1 MNATDVP
8 SPDRVV
14 SRDSIGRLLLD
25 AASSAARRHGCHHL
39 GHVPVLGR
47 HVGLPDPLRL
57 PALADAAWADAVSAE
72 DAARIDADAVA
83 DWIVGHYP
91 EQAYPAAVLGS
102 PHGGAVHLASALGA
116 PWLPTGFTV
125 TVRWPGGSMADW
137 GGALT
142 WGSTVAEQILAANP
156 TVTVRQVHDPLG
168 NFPLCAS
175 TVTLHIRWRRLPAAY
190 QEVLRD
196 RMEPGAPS
204 LVLRDIRTWPVVE
217 VSAGHSF
224 QVGSPVGGWQ
234 PDDYTTDDP
243 SFTRL
248 IPGRGDDRSG
258 SPQPQPADRYAELA
272 GEPALEPHLRQV
284 ATETDRPT
292 RRVLYPG
299 PETLSA
305 CVADVYRAWLHSVG
319 RGGDQ
324 CVVETERLVDPWQ
337 VLTAGLVPYW
347 CESASQLAVCGAEWW
362 LAGSRG
368 FNCVD
373 VLPAPPGSAG
383 AAHAGMR
390 QWRALARFA
399 LHRGSVSHEAER
411 RYPLYPLPTSHAAA
425 MLHTQ
430 PRHEDAPPR
439 LRMEHLLNE
448 LRRTGQGAGVL
459 VL

>member
-1 MNATDVP
+1 MTATDVP

-47 HVGLPDPLRL
+47 HVGLPEALRQ

-72 DAARIDADAVA
+72 DAGRIDADAVA

-116 PWLPTGFTV
+116 PWLPTGFAV

-142 WGSTVAEQILAANP
+142 WGRTVAEQILAANP

-175 TVTLHIRWRRLPAAY
+175 TVTLHIRWRRLPPAY
-190 QEVLRD
+190 QTVLRD

-204 LVLRDIRTWPVVE
+204 LILRDVRTWPVVD
-217 VSAGHSF
+217 VSPGHSF

-243 SFTRL
+243 SAGRL
-248 IPGRGDDRSG
+248 IMGRRG
-258 SPQPQPADRYAELA
+258 DRYAELA
-272 GEPALEPHLRQV
+272 GEPELEPHLRQV
-284 ATETDRPT
+284 ATETHRPT

-305 CVADVYRAWLHSVG
+305 SVADLYRDWLHDEG
-319 RGGDQ
+319 RGGDH

-347 CESASQLAVCGAEWW
+347 CESASQLAVCAAEWW

-368 FNCVD
+368 FGCVD
-373 VLPAPPGSAG
+373 VLPAPPGWAG
-383 AAHAGMR
+383 GAHAGMR

-399 LHRGSVSHEAER
+399 LRRGSVSDEAER

-430 PRHEDAPPR
+430 PRHEDAPSR
-439 LRMEHLLNE
+439 LRMDRVLSD
-448 LRRTGQGAGVL
+448 LRRTGQDAGIL
-459 VL
+459 VC